1 MPMWGYGWSGPWGGF
16 GWLFPFVGL
25 TLMLVIMIACVR
37 MMGRH
42 AGPSASEIDGLRR
55 EIREL
60 KEEMRKLR
68 GRT

>member
-1 MPMWGYGWSGPWGGF
+1 M
-16 GWLFPFVGL
+16 V
-25 TLMLVIMIACVR
+25 VIMIACVR
-37 MMGRH
+37 MMWRH